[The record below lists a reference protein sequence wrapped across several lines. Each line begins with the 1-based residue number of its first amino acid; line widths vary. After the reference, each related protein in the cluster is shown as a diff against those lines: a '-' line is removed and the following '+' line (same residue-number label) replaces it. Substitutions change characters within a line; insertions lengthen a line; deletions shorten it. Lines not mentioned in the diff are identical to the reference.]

1 MKKIYFLIFLFIE
14 FSALSQQS
22 NSINNDSLFLILK
35 DVLKELKEIK
45 NNQGNL
51 VSKEECQELKEKKEI
66 ECKAFKELSAKRA
79 DSIEISYKKIISL
92 NSKLNETN
100 INLETLKDTIK
111 NKEKEINSLNS
122 LIKQIQV
129 KSVDLDNFVEYYRTY
144 LKTAPSLD
152 SNLIN
157 SLNHLKS
164 SKNFSALESE
174 LKDFYKMQSSLFLLE
189 NRMQSEEFVNFNDV
203 IKDLN
208 VINISI
214 KFSGLYNRKETIKS
228 DIEECKSLYNGL
240 KKKIKD
246 LQQIFSKQDKFN
258 FEFLPYVS
266 NQRILFS
273 EIFRKYSSISY
284 QIDLVLKDSKHVLP
298 VIN

>member
-22 NSINNDSLFLILK
+22 NSNNHDSLYIVLK
-35 DVLKELKEIK
+35 EVLKELKEIK

-51 VSKEECQELKEKKEI
+51 VSKEQCQELKEKKEI
-66 ECKAFKELSAKRA
+66 ECKAFKELSEKRA
-79 DSIEISYKKIISL
+79 DSIEIKNNKINEL
-92 NSKLNETN
+92 NALLNQ
-100 INLETLKDTIK
+100 INKNFETLRDTVK
-111 NKEKEINSLNS
+111 NKEKEINSLYTQ
-122 LIKQIQV
+122 IKQIQV
-129 KSVDLDNFVEYYRTY
+129 KSEDLDYFVEYYRTY
-144 LKTAPSLD
+144 LKTAPFLD

-164 SKNFSALESE
+164 AKNFSALDSE
-174 LKDFYKMQSSLFLLE
+174 LKEFYKIQSSLFLIE
-189 NRMQSEEFVNFNDV
+189 NRMQNEEFVQFNDV

-208 VINISI
+208 LLNINS
-214 KFSGLYNRKETIKS
+214 KLLGLYNRKEIIKS
-228 DIEECKSLYNGL
+228 DINECKSLYNGL

-266 NQRILFS
+266 NQRSLFS
-273 EIFRKYSSISY
+273 ETFKKYSSISY
-284 QIDLVLKDSKHVLP
+284 QIDLVFKDSKHVLP
-298 VIN
+298 TIN